1 MADYNKLHSIEPRVL
16 TPEQQAVLDAL
27 DQPSGRG
34 KRVCVKKETTEAKT
48 SKPSKSKKQKTE
60 TESSSKP
67 KKIKRMARKPKGPTP
82 PPSDDEDDQ
91 EADSPH
97 ESPRGKTPPR
107 SPSPIP
113 EDKIPTPPPS
123 PKQFPPKPETV
134 KIPTPTPPPPPSP
147 KPTPPK
153 QPTPTPTPEIPVLV
167 VLTVGVN
174 VSHTGAPTV
183 SETPATPIP
192 PSPTKSTDSGATL
205 GVDNDEYDSTHFSP
219 YRLQLDEDT
228 EGPINRQH
236 LDSIHEK
243 LDKLLADTKAY
254 GGVVL
259 KAFVEAAIEQYTKA
273 MEKSTEAVNEYTSL
287 GKKATTDI
295 AEVVRTTQIFLDSLK
310 GHADTN
316 AAQVRASV
324 DSLSQALKEEHL
336 KFEDVCS
343 SLKAN
348 NASLI
353 SLVSSKLDSMHAEI
367 AKESALKE

>member
-34 KRVCVKKETTEAKT
+34 KRVCVKKETTEATT
-48 SKPSKSKKQKTE
+48 SKPSKSKKRKTE

-91 EADSPH
+91 EVDSPY

-134 KIPTPTPPPPPSP
+134 KIPTPPPSPSP

-153 QPTPTPTPEIPVLV
+153 QPTPTPTLEIPVLV

-174 VSHTGAPTV
+174 VSHSGAPTV

-287 GKKATTDI
+287 CKKATTDI